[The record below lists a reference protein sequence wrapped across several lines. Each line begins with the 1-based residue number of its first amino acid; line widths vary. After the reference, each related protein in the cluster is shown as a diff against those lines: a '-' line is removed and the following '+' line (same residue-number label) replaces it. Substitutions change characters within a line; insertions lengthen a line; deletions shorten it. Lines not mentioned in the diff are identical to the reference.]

1 MATLCLVA
9 QVDVSHY
16 PTFATLAGAGPGVHI
31 LTRRLAAGQ
40 SGVWAPHSC
49 RGLMAWSVLLL
60 HPADWQGRG
69 LVFESTITGLEG
81 QVGDLKRA
89 VQDKEDALKLAS
101 RDLEQA
107 QVC

>member
-1 MATLCLVA
+1 M
-9 QVDVSHY
+9 
-16 PTFATLAGAGPGVHI
+16 
-31 LTRRLAAGQ
+31 
-40 SGVWAPHSC
+40 
-49 RGLMAWSVLLL
+49 
-60 HPADWQGRG
+60 
-69 LVFESTITGLEG
+69 FESTITGLEG